1 MNNVDSELPLRL
13 GCGLVNLYAGF
24 FLLAD
29 PARFYKYVP
38 GWLSQIANDVASVDV
53 YLRFQGIGELVIAT
67 CLLGWFMPRW
77 CVRMASILLA
87 AEMTLILVFAGIDAV
102 TFRNL
107 GLVGAAFS
115 LLASSHQKI

>member
-1 MNNVDSELPLRL
+1 MNKIGIELPLRL

-24 FLLAD
+24 YLLTE

-38 GWLSQIANDVASVDV
+38 GWLSQIANAIASVDV

-77 CVRMASILLA
+77 CVRMASIFLA
-87 AEMTLILVFAGIDAV
+87 AEMTLILVFAGIDVV
-102 TFRNL
+102 TFRNM
-107 GLVGAAFS
+107 GLVGAALS
-115 LLASSHQKI
+115 LLASSHEKL